1 MAFRDDLEKKI
12 TGKISKIDKG
22 TLTVKDAGL
31 NVLIKRLKELDE
43 ATAEELEKKYL
54 ATVRRLNAK
63 KESRD

>member
-12 TGKISKIDKG
+12 TSKISKIDKG
-22 TLTVKDAGL
+22 TLTVKDAGV

-43 ATAEELEKKYL
+43 ATAEELKKKYID
-54 ATVRRLNAK
+54 TVRRLNAK